1 MGVKGMDDGP
11 AGGKYNDLIKPI
23 IKIAVFVIQTV
34 RSYFTPFTIG
44 ITIPGRHCYG
54 THELYKFS

>member
-1 MGVKGMDDGP
+1 MDDGP

-23 IKIAVFVIQTV
+23 IKIVVCVIQTV
-34 RSYFTPFTIG
+34 RLSSIPYAVW